1 MCVYSIHIHCL
12 YTHVQTVHVHVQSV
26 HVHVYVYVRYRYIV
40 HVIIMTHTHLFVQI
54 DMYRFL
60 VEHRTCIETMCGG
73 YEAHKV
79 LNLVSCLKSF
89 MSSVL
94 W

>member
-1 MCVYSIHIHCL
+1 
-12 YTHVQTVHVHVQSV
+12 
-26 HVHVYVYVRYRYIV
+26 
-40 HVIIMTHTHLFVQI
+40 MTHTHLFVQI